1 MNKIRYILPTILA
14 TITGKPRYFPE
25 VTWSYFWTHNIF
37 RVYECLFGRRIGIK
51 PEMSTWVG
59 CDENGHIKTFYACHS
74 FESVVAL
81 TEAKV
86 REALHDLL
94 SFKINLPYK
103 IYIPALQTTNGFTL
117 NTSPYLFAIA
127 YDAPSGVPTA
137 ASGNPSPVSASVT
150 CTGSNLVL
158 FSAHSGNQGPT
169 TTLTSLV
176 RNSINSSQAGVIK
189 DGTGTGVN
197 TYLMYQ
203 FNPSTGTYNLTVTMS
218 SSLGVVGACSY
229 SGVSD
234 TALDGTS
241 TTTPATTTSFSQ
253 NVTVTASDCWVIATS
268 RLSSGALPSG
278 SGGSA
283 VRINPE
289 VSFVGGGPLW
299 DSGGTV
305 GTGTVTITATST
317 NQYWGGGVA
326 ASFAPAG
333 PTTSIKTIN
342 GLAIAS
348 VKTVNGLSTASVKT
362 VNGLA

>member
-25 VTWSYFWTHNIF
+25 VTWSYFWTHNVF
-37 RVYECLFGRRIGIK
+37 RVYESIFGRRIGIK

-59 CDENGHIKTFYACHS
+59 RDENGHIKTFYACHS
-74 FESVVAL
+74 FESVIAL

-86 REALHDLL
+86 RETLHDLR
-94 SFKINLPYK
+94 SFKVNLPYR

-127 YDAPSGVPTA
+127 YDAPAGVPTA
-137 ASGNPSPVSASVT
+137 TASTPSPTSASVT

-158 FSAHSGNQGPT
+158 FSTHTGNQGPT
-169 TTLTSLV
+169 TTLTSVV
-176 RNSINSSQAGVIK
+176 RNSISSSQVGVIK
-189 DGTGTGVN
+189 DNIGTGVN

-203 FNPSTGTYNLTVTMS
+203 FNPSTGAYNLTVTMS
-218 SSLGVVGACSY
+218 SSYGIVGATSY
-229 SGVSD
+229 SGVD
-234 TALDGTS
+234 TSALDGSS
-241 TTTPATTTSFSQ
+241 TTTYTTTTSFSQ
-253 NVTVTASDCWVIATS
+253 NITVTASNCWVVATS
-268 RLSSGALPSG
+268 RLASGATPSG

-283 VRINPE
+283 IRINPE
-289 VSFVGGGPLW
+289 VTYTGGGSMW
-299 DSGGTV
+299 DSNGTV
-305 GTGTVTITATST
+305 GTGTVTITVTSAS
-317 NQYWGGGVA
+317 QYWGGGVA
-326 ASFAPAG
+326 ASFAPAS
-333 PTTSIKTIN
+333 TTSIKTIN